1 MSAPSRFFY
10 TVEPDLDGLDKT
22 ERQQLLEEIGE
33 YLKVT
38 ILDFVGDS
46 RSPVSGS
53 PDFRNKKDGEASILD
68 DEGDLLDSL
77 DYRINRSATSIDIGF
92 FQREQAEKAYGHAT
106 RMEGHPW
113 LDGKVP
119 KRQIIPLEEEE
130 FKREIKSGIKLV
142 IEDFLDA
149 RES

>member
-1 MSAPSRFFY
+1 MSAPSKFFY
-10 TVEPDLDGLDKT
+10 TLEPDLDGLDKA
-22 ERQQLLEEIGE
+22 ERLELLEEIGE

-46 RSPVSGS
+46 RSPVSGA
-53 PDFRNKKDGEASILD
+53 PDFRDKKDGESSILD
-68 DEGDLLDSL
+68 DQGDLLDSL
-77 DYRINRSATSIDIGF
+77 DFKINRSATSVDIGF
-92 FQREQAEKAYGHAT
+92 FEKDQAAKAFGHAT

-119 KRQIIPLEEEE
+119 RRQIIPLEEES
-130 FKREIKSGIKLV
+130 FKREIKSGIKMV